1 MGFDFFTETEEEKEY
16 AVFKVQ
22 QHYKKVEH
30 MNRMYLQFLTEM
42 ILCDKIQIKDM
53 PFELR
58 TSNTGFYV
66 AAFRVSRNISSE
78 RFMDDVML
86 LYGDLQKNFDDK
98 KSFMKMLLSE
108 LDHYDFQGVEEFET
122 VKTDITKELLQKLS
136 FS

>member
-16 AVFKVQ
+16 AAFKVQ
-22 QHYKKVEH
+22 QHYRKIEKI
-30 MNRMYLQFLTEM
+30 NSLSLQFITEM
-42 ILCDKIQIKDM
+42 LLCDRVKIQFI

-58 TSNTGFYV
+58 IAYKSFYLS
-66 AAFRVSRNISSE
+66 AFRVSRNISSE